1 MHFPRLPDWLVYVV
15 AVAALLIAAVGRQ
28 ENANAPAPPPPV
40 PGEAGVP
47 LSAYL
52 PFDPARILKVGPH
65 KVEPYTGTAFS
76 VSDAG
81 VWLTAGHVL
90 EGCRQAA
97 VVVAAGRGVQA
108 TVTID
113 RVRDIAILRTQGGA
127 PAMPVGETKDLGPGE
142 RGYHPGFPLG
152 QAGEVASRLLGPDH
166 LPGGSRGDK
175 GTDVLAWTEV
185 GRTDGLK
192 GMLDG
197 LSGAPVLDDAGRVV
211 GLTLAE
217 SPRRGRI
224 YTTSPGAIRAA
235 LASAGVRPDPLAE
248 GQAVNVENY
257 GRVAD
262 SLRRDLRVAQV
273 VCLKT

>member
-1 MHFPRLPDWLVYVV
+1 MHFPRLPDWLVYV
-15 AVAALLIAAVGRQ
+15 AALIALLIAAIGRQ
-28 ENANAPAPPPPV
+28 ERADAPAPPPPV

-52 PFDPARILKVGPH
+52 PFDPARILKVPH
-65 KVEPYTGTAFS
+65 KMEPHSGTAFS

-97 VVVAAGRGVQA
+97 VVVAEGRGVQA
-108 TVTID
+108 TFTIHQAS
-113 RVRDIAILRTQGGA
+113 DIAVLRTQGGA
-127 PAMPVGETKDLGPGE
+127 PPLPVADQPLRSGE
-142 RGYHPGFPLG
+142 RGFHPGYPLG
-152 QAGEVASRLLGPDH
+152 EAGEVASRLLGPDRMAAESRRD
-166 LPGGSRGDK
+166 PGVK
-175 GTDVLAWTEV
+175 VMAWTEV

-224 YTTSPGAIRAA
+224 YTTAPGAIEAA
-235 LASAGVRPDPLAE
+235 LKAARVRPSPFAQ
-248 GQAVNVENY
+248 GQPVSVENY

-262 SLRRDLRVAQV
+262 SLRRDLRVAKV
-273 VCLKT
+273 VCLRT

>member
-1 MHFPRLPDWLVYVV
+1 MHFPRLPDWLIY
-15 AVAALLIAAVGRQ
+15 VAAVIALLVAAIGRQ
-28 ENANAPAPPPPV
+28 ERADAPAPPPPV

-52 PFDPARILKVGPH
+52 PFDPARILKVPH

-76 VSDAG
+76 VSEAG

-97 VVVAAGRGVQA
+97 VIVAEGRGVQA
-108 TVTID
+108 TFTID
-113 RVRDIAILRTQGGA
+113 RGSDIAVLRTQGGA
-127 PAMPVGETKDLGPGE
+127 PPLPLADATPQPGM
-142 RGYHPGFPLG
+142 RGFHPGYPLG
-152 QAGEVASRLLGPDH
+152 RSGEVTSRLLGPDR
-166 LPGGSRGDK
+166 LAGESRGDP
-175 GTDVLAWTEV
+175 GAAVLAWTEV
-185 GRTDGLK
+185 GRTDGMEGL
-192 GMLDG
+192 LDG

-217 SPRRGRI
+217 SPRRGRL
-224 YTTSPGAIRAA
+224 YTTAPGAIQAA
-235 LASAGVRPDPLAE
+235 LKAARVRASFSQ

-262 SLRRDLRVAQV
+262 TLRRDLRVAKV
-273 VCLKT
+273 VCLRT